1 MRSRLGLNGVLMDFG
16 QFSRSKQRSE
26 QIQDL
31 LMQAL
36 FAKEQPL
43 FFNLTGAVATR
54 GIPVTNIYGT
64 IVRG

>member
-1 MRSRLGLNGVLMDFG
+1 
-16 QFSRSKQRSE
+16 
-26 QIQDL
+26 
-31 LMQAL
+31 MQAL